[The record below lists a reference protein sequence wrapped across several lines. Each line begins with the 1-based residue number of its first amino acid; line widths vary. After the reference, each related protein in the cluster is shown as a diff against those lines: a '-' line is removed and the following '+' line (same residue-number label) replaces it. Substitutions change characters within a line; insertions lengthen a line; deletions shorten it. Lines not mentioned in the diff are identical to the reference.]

1 MPGPWKLITAWRLIE
16 IHFVI
21 RNKLIELTGRI
32 MRRTQLATLVAGAM
46 LAMNAQALDLMEALS
61 AAQAYDSQF
70 MSARAA
76 REASAEKLP
85 QGRSGLLPS
94 AALSGSYSKI
104 QGDGSF
110 TIPTAFQK
118 HLDYN
123 SKGYQLQLKQP
134 LFNMASFD
142 SYEQS
147 KLLTAIGDI
156 QFEQAKMDLL
166 LRVAQAYFD
175 VLAAQDAISFI
186 QAQKTAITEQLASAK
201 RNFEVGTATITD
213 THEAQARYDLTLAQE
228 IAALNDLEVK
238 RNALAVVIGKVPNE
252 LNQLSAGI
260 KLASPEPANIDKWVE
275 NAEVGNVGVVAQKL
289 AVDIAKLEISRNR
302 AGHFPTL
309 DAIAS
314 RSRTQ
319 GFSSDPLAIV
329 ESTSVGVQ
337 LNIPLFSGFA
347 VTSKV
352 REAIALENQAR
363 ADLDTNRRNA
373 TQAARTAY
381 LGVQSGLS
389 QVKALE
395 AAEVSSNSAL
405 ESNKLGYEVGVR
417 INIDVLNAQ
426 QQLYSTRRDLAKAR
440 YDTLVNSLKLKAATG
455 SLTESDMAQINSLL
469 SK

>member
-1 MPGPWKLITAWRLIE
+1 
-16 IHFVI
+16 
-21 RNKLIELTGRI
+21 
-32 MRRTQLATLVAGAM
+32 MRRTQLATLVAGA
-46 LAMNAQALDLMEALS
+46 LLTMNAQALDLMEALN

-94 AALSGSYSKI
+94 VALTGSISKNDSEI
-104 QGDGSF
+104 TSANPLFARTGISRPQNLQ
-110 TIPTAFQK
+110 I
-118 HLDYN
+118 
-123 SKGYQLQLKQP
+123 QLKQP
-134 LFNMASFD
+134 IFNLASFD
-142 SYEQS
+142 LFSQG
-147 KLLTAIGDI
+147 KLQTAIGDV

-166 LRVAQAYFD
+166 LRVSQAYFD
-175 VLAAQDAISFI
+175 ILAAQDAINFI

-228 IAALNDLEVK
+228 IAATNDLEVK
-238 RNALAVVIGKVPNE
+238 RNALAVVIGKTPGD

-260 KLASPEPANIDKWVE
+260 KLSTPEPANVDKWVE
-275 NAEVGNVGVVAQKL
+275 NAATGNVGVVVQKL

-302 AGHFPTL
+302 AGHFPSL

-314 RSRTQ
+314 RSESKGTSP
-319 GFSSDPLAIV
+319 FDPSGTSNIN
-329 ESTSVGVQ
+329 SVGLQ
-337 LNIPLFSGFA
+337 LTIPLFSGFA
-347 VTSKV
+347 VTSKI
-352 REAIALENQAR
+352 REAIALENKAS
-363 ADLDTNRRNA
+363 ADLDTAKRNA
-373 TQAARTAY
+373 SQAARTAY

-440 YDTLVNSLKLKAATG
+440 YDTLINSLKLKAATG
-455 SLTESDMAQINSLL
+455 SLTESDIAQINSLL

>member
-1 MPGPWKLITAWRLIE
+1 
-16 IHFVI
+16 
-21 RNKLIELTGRI
+21 
-32 MRRTQLATLVAGAM
+32 MRRTQLATMVAGAL
-46 LAMNAQALDLMEALS
+46 LAMNAQALDLIEALN
-61 AAQAYDSQF
+61 AAQAFDSQF

-85 QGRSGLLPS
+85 QGRSVLLPS
-94 AALSGSYSKI
+94 VALTGSISKI
-104 QGDGSF
+104 DGETTSGIF
-110 TIPTAFQK
+110 PPVGVPRSLNYRPQNLQI
-118 HLDYN
+118 
-123 SKGYQLQLKQP
+123 QLKQP
-134 LFNMASFD
+134 IFNMASFD
-142 SYEQS
+142 LFSQG
-147 KLLTAIGDI
+147 KLQTAIGDV

-166 LRVAQAYFD
+166 IRVSQAYFD

-186 QAQKTAITEQLASAK
+186 QAQKSAITEQLASAK

-213 THEAQARYDLTLAQE
+213 THEAQARYDLTSAQE
-228 IAALNDLEVK
+228 IAATNDLEIK
-238 RNALAVVIGKVPNE
+238 RNALAVVIGKTPTE

-260 KLASPEPANIDKWVE
+260 KLSTPEPANVDKWVE
-275 NAEVGNVGVVAQKL
+275 NAATGNVGVVAQKL

-302 AGHFPTL
+302 AGHFPSL

-314 RSRTQ
+314 RSESKGTSP
-319 GFSSDPLAIV
+319 FDPSGTSNIN
-329 ESTSVGVQ
+329 SVGLQ
-337 LNIPLFSGFA
+337 LTIPLFSGFA

-352 REAIALENQAR
+352 REAIALENKAS
-363 ADLDTNRRNA
+363 ADLDTAKRNA
-373 TQAARTAY
+373 SQAARTAY

-440 YDTLVNSLKLKAATG
+440 YDTLINSLKLKAATG
-455 SLTESDMAQINSLL
+455 SLTESDIAQINSLL

>member
-1 MPGPWKLITAWRLIE
+1 MKLTE
-16 IHFVI
+16 Y
-21 RNKLIELTGRI
+21 TGKI
-32 MRRTQLATLVAGAM
+32 MRRTQLATLVAGA
-46 LAMNAQALDLMEALS
+46 LLTMNAQALDLMEALN

-70 MSARAA
+70 MSARAT

-94 AALSGSYSKI
+94 VALTGSISKNDSEYSTQLFQSGSTKPQNLQI
-104 QGDGSF
+104 
-110 TIPTAFQK
+110 
-118 HLDYN
+118 
-123 SKGYQLQLKQP
+123 QLKQP
-134 LFNMASFD
+134 IFNMASFD
-142 SYEQS
+142 LFSQG
-147 KLLTAIGDI
+147 KLQTAIGDV

-166 LRVAQAYFD
+166 LRVSQAYFD
-175 VLAAQDAISFI
+175 VLAAQDAINFI

-228 IAALNDLEVK
+228 IAATNDLEVK
-238 RNALAVVIGKVPNE
+238 RNALAVVIGKTPGD

-260 KLASPEPANIDKWVE
+260 KLSTPEPANVDKWVE
-275 NAEVGNVGVVAQKL
+275 NAATGNVGVVVQKL

-302 AGHFPTL
+302 AGHYPSL

-314 RSRTQ
+314 RSESKGT
-319 GFSSDPLAIV
+319 SAIDPTGTSNIN
-329 ESTSVGVQ
+329 SVGLQ
-337 LNIPLFSGFA
+337 LTIPLFSGFA

-352 REAIALENQAR
+352 REAIALENKAS
-363 ADLDTNRRNA
+363 ADLDTAKRNA
-373 TQAARTAY
+373 SQAARTAY

-440 YDTLVNSLKLKAATG
+440 YDTLINSLKLKAATG
-455 SLTESDMAQINSLL
+455 SLTESDIAQINSLL

>member
-1 MPGPWKLITAWRLIE
+1 
-16 IHFVI
+16 
-21 RNKLIELTGRI
+21 
-32 MRRTQLATLVAGAM
+32 MRRTQLATLVAGA
-46 LAMNAQALDLMEALS
+46 LLTMNAQALDLMEALN

-70 MSARAA
+70 MSARAT

-94 AALSGSYSKI
+94 VALTGSISKNDSEI
-104 QGDGSF
+104 TSANPLFARTGISRPQNLQ
-110 TIPTAFQK
+110 I
-118 HLDYN
+118 
-123 SKGYQLQLKQP
+123 QLKQP
-134 LFNMASFD
+134 IFNLASFD
-142 SYEQS
+142 LFSQG
-147 KLLTAIGDI
+147 KLQTAIGDV

-166 LRVAQAYFD
+166 LRVSQAYFD

-228 IAALNDLEVK
+228 IAAMNDLEVK
-238 RNALAVVIGKVPNE
+238 RNALAVVIGKTPGE
-252 LNQLSAGI
+252 LNQLSPGI
-260 KLASPEPANIDKWVE
+260 KLVTPEPANVDKWVE
-275 NAEVGNVGVVAQKL
+275 NAATGNVGVVVQKL

-302 AGHFPTL
+302 AGHFPSL

-314 RSRTQ
+314 RTESKGT
-319 GFSSDPLAIV
+319 SAIDPNGTSNIN
-329 ESTSVGVQ
+329 SVGLQ
-337 LNIPLFSGFA
+337 LTIPLFSGFA

-352 REAIALENQAR
+352 REAIALENKAS
-363 ADLDTNRRNA
+363 ADLDTAKRNA
-373 TQAARTAY
+373 SQAARTAY

-440 YDTLVNSLKLKAATG
+440 YDTLINSLKLKAATG
-455 SLTESDMAQINSLL
+455 SLTESDIAQINSLL

>member
-1 MPGPWKLITAWRLIE
+1 MKLTE
-16 IHFVI
+16 Y
-21 RNKLIELTGRI
+21 TGRI
-32 MRRTQLATLVAGAM
+32 MRRTKLATLVAGA
-46 LAMNAQALDLMEALS
+46 LLTMNAQALDLMEALN

-70 MSARAA
+70 MSARAT

-94 AALSGSYSKI
+94 VALTGSISKNDSEI
-104 QGDGSF
+104 TSANPLFARTGISRPQNLQ
-110 TIPTAFQK
+110 I
-118 HLDYN
+118 
-123 SKGYQLQLKQP
+123 QLKQP
-134 LFNMASFD
+134 IFNLASFD
-142 SYEQS
+142 LFSQG
-147 KLLTAIGDI
+147 KLQTAIGDV

-166 LRVAQAYFD
+166 LRVSQAYFD

-228 IAALNDLEVK
+228 IAAMNDLEVK
-238 RNALAVVIGKVPNE
+238 RNALAVVIGKTPGE
-252 LNQLSAGI
+252 LNQLSPGI
-260 KLASPEPANIDKWVE
+260 KLATPEPANVDKWVE
-275 NAEVGNVGVVAQKL
+275 NAATGNVGVVVQKL

-302 AGHFPTL
+302 AGHFPSL

-314 RSRTQ
+314 RTESKGT
-319 GFSSDPLAIV
+319 SAIDPNGTSNIN
-329 ESTSVGVQ
+329 SVGLQ
-337 LNIPLFSGFA
+337 LTIPLFSGFA

-352 REAIALENQAR
+352 REAIALENKAS
-363 ADLDTNRRNA
+363 ADLDTAKRNA
-373 TQAARTAY
+373 SQAARTAY

-440 YDTLVNSLKLKAATG
+440 YDTLINSLKLKAATG
-455 SLTESDMAQINSLL
+455 SLTESDIAQINSLL

>member
-1 MPGPWKLITAWRLIE
+1 
-16 IHFVI
+16 
-21 RNKLIELTGRI
+21 
-32 MRRTQLATLVAGAM
+32 MRRTQLATMVAGAL
-46 LAMNAQALDLMEALS
+46 LAMNAQALDLIEALN

-85 QGRSGLLPS
+85 QGRSVLLPS
-94 AALSGSYSKI
+94 VALTGSISKI
-104 QGDGSF
+104 DGETTSGIF
-110 TIPTAFQK
+110 PPVGVPRSLNYRPQNLQI
-118 HLDYN
+118 
-123 SKGYQLQLKQP
+123 QLKQP
-134 LFNMASFD
+134 IFNMASFD
-142 SYEQS
+142 LFSQG
-147 KLLTAIGDI
+147 KLQTAIGDV

-166 LRVAQAYFD
+166 IRVSQAYFD

-186 QAQKTAITEQLASAK
+186 QAQKSAITEQLASAK

-213 THEAQARYDLTLAQE
+213 THEAQARYDLTSAQE
-228 IAALNDLEVK
+228 IAATNDLEIK
-238 RNALAVVIGKVPNE
+238 RNALAVVIGKTPTE

-260 KLASPEPANIDKWVE
+260 KLSTPEPANVDKWVE
-275 NAEVGNVGVVAQKL
+275 NAATGNVGVVAQKL

-302 AGHFPTL
+302 AGHFPSL

-314 RSRTQ
+314 RSESKGTSP
-319 GFSSDPLAIV
+319 FDPSGTSNIN
-329 ESTSVGVQ
+329 SVGLQ
-337 LNIPLFSGFA
+337 LTIPLFSGFA

-352 REAIALENQAR
+352 REAIALENKAS
-363 ADLDTNRRNA
+363 ADLDTAKRNA
-373 TQAARTAY
+373 SQAARTAY

-440 YDTLVNSLKLKAATG
+440 YDTLINSLKLKAATG
-455 SLTESDMAQINSLL
+455 SLTESDIAQINSLL

>member
-1 MPGPWKLITAWRLIE
+1 
-16 IHFVI
+16 
-21 RNKLIELTGRI
+21 
-32 MRRTQLATLVAGAM
+32 MRRTQLATMVAGA
-46 LAMNAQALDLMEALS
+46 LLTMNAQALDLMEALN

-70 MSARAA
+70 MSARAT

-94 AALSGSYSKI
+94 VALTGSISKNDSEI
-104 QGDGSF
+104 TSANPLFARTGISRPQNLQ
-110 TIPTAFQK
+110 I
-118 HLDYN
+118 
-123 SKGYQLQLKQP
+123 QLKQP
-134 LFNMASFD
+134 IFNMASFD
-142 SYEQS
+142 LFSQG
-147 KLLTAIGDI
+147 KLQTAIGDV

-166 LRVAQAYFD
+166 LRVSQAYFD

-186 QAQKTAITEQLASAK
+186 QAQKSAITEQLASAK

-228 IAALNDLEVK
+228 IAATNDLEVK
-238 RNALAVVIGKVPNE
+238 RNALAVVIGKTPSE
-252 LNQLSAGI
+252 LNQLSPGI
-260 KLASPEPANIDKWVE
+260 KLSTPEPANVDKWVE
-275 NAEVGNVGVVAQKL
+275 NAATGNVGVVAQKL

-302 AGHFPTL
+302 AGHFPSL

-314 RSRTQ
+314 RSESK
-319 GFSSDPLAIV
+319 GSSPFDPSGTSNIN
-329 ESTSVGVQ
+329 SVGLQ
-337 LNIPLFSGFA
+337 LTIPLFSGFA

-352 REAIALENQAR
+352 REAIALENKAS
-363 ADLDTNRRNA
+363 ADLDTAKRNA
-373 TQAARTAY
+373 SQAARTAY

-440 YDTLVNSLKLKAATG
+440 YDTLINSLKLKAATG
-455 SLTESDMAQINSLL
+455 SLTESDIAQINSLL